1 MAKKYLEIYVSDDVQ
16 AYAAAKVGSM
26 PAVTSVDPTE
36 IDELPTATQ
45 DIVTFVNENGAGVGW
60 TSVSPGALA
69 QTFIDPQMQQ
79 FLAGQTSLEAIGEAQ
94 QKQFESFKEDNG

>member
-1 MAKKYLEIYVSDDVQ
+1 MAKKFLEIYVSDDVQ
-16 AYAAAKVGSM
+16 RYAASKVGSM

-45 DIVTFVNENGAGVGW
+45 DIVAFVNENGAGVGW
-60 TSVSPGALA
+60 TSVAPGALA

-79 FLAGQTSLEAIGEAQ
+79 MLAGQTSLEELGEAQ
-94 QKQFESFKEDNG
+94 QEQFESFKKDNG